1 MKHIIIIASIA
12 LSCVPAFAIV
22 DSSFAGTMSADS
34 LYTVDGYLG
43 GGYVYNLSS
52 FPYGVDGLSRN
63 GYNAYARVMWS
74 PNHMLDVGVE
84 FGFTTLYKI
93 NPAQKTAVDYTALN
107 AYPIYLVM
115 SMEPINRISISA
127 GFGTAILASV
137 VNDYQTQTAVTTAST
152 SVFLAARYMW
162 PLADKVRLGL
172 EARASTFDRFKDI
185 NASFNVVLAYSLIR
199 Y

>member
-1 MKHIIIIASIA
+1 MKPMKHLIIIALVVLAYSQA
-12 LSCVPAFAIV
+12 SAVEDSTAI
-22 DSSFAGTMSADS
+22 DST
-34 LYTVDGYLG
+34 YTVDGYAG

-63 GYNAYARVMWS
+63 GYNAYARIMWS
-74 PNHMLDVGVE
+74 PNHMMDVGLE
-84 FGFTTLYKI
+84 IGFTTLYKI
-93 NPAQKTAVDYTALN
+93 DPAVKTAVDFTSLN

-115 SMEPINRISISA
+115 SMEPIDRISLTA

-137 VNDYQTQTAVTTAST
+137 VNDYESQTAVTMAST
-152 SVFLAARYMW
+152 SIFLAARYLW
-162 PLADKVRLGL
+162 PLADRVRLGL

-185 NASFNVVLAYSLIR
+185 NASFNLVLAYSILR